1 MRPIRT
7 IRMGGIAL
15 KMGVLFERSEFRPFS
30 NDRHSQGN
38 GSSGRPPF
46 AMPKRFT
53 RNQRFRFSAYLG
65 SFFFGGTKKNEH
77 TRAAGNNPCFLTAQ
91 KEKVFSICKR
101 QFTRKKCRNSFLQ
114 KKERPLPMASV
125 LFCQDLFV
133 FDNTPEYC
141 YNRYGNNS
149 RHNGFRNPV
158 GNTNSHNN
166 IHYMI

>member
-1 MRPIRT
+1 MTAQQIRFAQTPLGSVIGKHSVRPSI
-7 IRMGGIAL
+7 G
-15 KMGVLFERSEFRPFS
+15 
-30 NDRHSQGN
+30 RHTRN
-38 GSSGRPPF
+38 GRPPF
-46 AMPKRFT
+46 SWFVL
-53 RNQRFRFSAYLG
+53 FRRHEKER
-65 SFFFGGTKKNEH
+65 TKKK
-77 TRAAGNNPCFLTAQ
+77 AVGNHPCFLTAQ

-114 KKERPLPMASV
+114 KKERTLPMASV